1 VCHARLHKK
10 IFRVLFGFR
19 LGLRVRDSVGGPVF
33 VVTPPHTVTVTQDLD
48 GRQEHLD
55 THLDDSPELLV
66 RNEFFDVRPL
76 PTTRFHWSHNI
87 TVTKQS
93 DDRICDKFI

>member
-1 VCHARLHKK
+1 MCHARLHKK

-19 LGLRVRDSVGGPVF
+19 LGLGVRDSVGGLVF

-48 GRQEHLD
+48 SRQEHLD
-55 THLDDSPELLV
+55 THLDGIPELLV
-66 RNEFFDVRPL
+66 RNEFVDVRNFQQ
-76 PTTRFHWSHNI
+76 RGFSHNI

-93 DDRICDKFI
+93 ADRICDKSI